1 MTGLEH
7 AVLATFVLW
16 VFYQVG
22 KYQANRQKIEE
33 AIANTLDTLEKNN
46 YIICKEDEDGQ
57 KILQEVIAKP

>member
-7 AVLATFVLW
+7 AILATFCLW

-22 KYQANRQKIEE
+22 KYQINKEKIEE

-46 YIICKEDEDGQ
+46 YIVCREDEDGQ
-57 KILQEVIAKP
+57 KILQEVVEKQ